1 LNLLTNATPAR
12 APQERRPRAAAIVPA
27 YNEAG
32 RIGAVIE
39 RIAQARRVDEIIVV
53 TDGCTDGTADEARAT
68 AEKLQAFFAEN
79 VERGEG
85 CRELRLFELK
95 HNIGKGGALTYGAL
109 RTEADVLVFLDA
121 DLIGLQ
127 SSQVDELLA
136 PMQEGEPHQ
145 RAAMTLGL
153 FGAVRGGIFGW
164 WLGFCHRQMAFLTG
178 QRAIRREVFLAVP
191 DLTNSRFGVE
201 TAITRY
207 VKYVWKLNVAVA
219 WLHGVTHP
227 VKEEK
232 IGVWHGFR
240 HRMNMYGEIAA
251 YLALDSFRNRAS
263 ARHRE
268 QALQMRERFSNNR
281 S

>member
-1 LNLLTNATPAR
+1 MG
-12 APQERRPRAAAIVPA
+12 ER
-27 YNEAG
+27 
-32 RIGAVIE
+32 
-39 RIAQARRVDEIIVV
+39 
-53 TDGCTDGTADEARAT
+53 TADEVREAVT
-68 AEKLQAFFAEN
+68 KLNAFFAEN
-79 VERGEG
+79 AERGEG

-95 HNIGKGGALTYGAL
+95 HNIGKGGAMTYGAL
-109 RTEADVLVFLDA
+109 RTEAEVLVFLDA

-136 PMQEGEPHQ
+136 PMLGGEPHE
-145 RAAMTLGL
+145 RADMTLGL

-164 WLGFCHRQMAFLTG
+164 WLGFCHRQMAALTG

-191 DLTNSRFGVE
+191 GLTSSRFGVE

-207 VKYVWKLNVAVA
+207 VKYVWKLNVGVA

-232 IGVWHGFR
+232 IGILRGFR
-240 HRMNMYGEIAA
+240 VRMNMYGEILA
-251 YLALDSFRNRAS
+251 YVAVDTVRNYAS
-263 ARHRE
+263 AQRRE
-268 QALQMRERFSNNR
+268 QALQMRERFSHR

>member
-1 LNLLTNATPAR
+1 MNTLSNAHPSRTGREHPIR
-12 APQERRPRAAAIVPA
+12 TAAVVPA

-39 RIAQARRVDEIIVV
+39 AIANAHLVEEIIVV
-53 TDGCTDGTADEARAT
+53 TDGCSDSTADEVREAVT
-68 AEKLQAFFAEN
+68 KLNAFFAEN
-79 VERGEG
+79 AERGEG

-95 HNIGKGGALTYGAL
+95 HNIGKGGAMTYGAL
-109 RTEADVLVFLDA
+109 RTEAEVLVFLDA

-136 PMQEGEPHQ
+136 PMLGGEPHE
-145 RAAMTLGL
+145 RADMTLGL

-164 WLGFCHRQMAFLTG
+164 WLGFCHRHMAALTG

-191 DLTNSRFGVE
+191 GLTSSRFGVE

-207 VKYVWKLNVAVA
+207 VKYVWKLNVGVA

-232 IGVWHGFR
+232 IGILRGFR
-240 HRMNMYGEIAA
+240 VRMNMYGEILA
-251 YLALDSFRNRAS
+251 YVAVDTVRNYAS
-263 ARHRE
+263 AQRRE
-268 QALQMRERFSNNR
+268 QALQMRERFSHR

>member
-1 LNLLTNATPAR
+1 
-12 APQERRPRAAAIVPA
+12 VPA

-39 RIAQARRVDEIIVV
+39 SIAHAQRVDEIIVV
-53 TDGCTDGTADEARAT
+53 TDGCSDGTAAEVRAT
-68 AEKLQAFFAEN
+68 AQNLQAFLDEN
-79 VERGEG
+79 KARGAG
-85 CRELRLFELK
+85 CCEIRLFELK
-95 HNIGKGGALTYGAL
+95 HNIGKGGAMTYGAL

-153 FGAVRGGIFGW
+153 FGAVRGGAFGW

-191 DLTNSRFGVE
+191 GLTNSRFGVE

-232 IGVWHGFR
+232 IGVWRGFR

-251 YLALDSFRNRAS
+251 YLVLDTVRNQAS

-268 QALQMRERFSNNR
+268 QALQMRERFSNR